1 MGHIKY
7 GSFCYSVFIYNSFE
21 IKKSQYY
28 KLGLFARSEKKELS
42 KQMKALSFNYEQEE
56 NNLIQEIL
64 QMKEENVDILNEK
77 TNAMKQEV

>member
-1 MGHIKY
+1 
-7 GSFCYSVFIYNSFE
+7 
-21 IKKSQYY
+21 
-28 KLGLFARSEKKELS
+28 
-42 KQMKALSFNYEQEE
+42 MKALSFNYEQEE